1 MEEYKI
7 KLEMFEGPFDLLL
20 HLIDKNEVDIY
31 DIPIAEIT
39 AQYLDYIEQMKELDL
54 DVAGEFLVMAATLL
68 AIKAKM
74 LLPKPPVED
83 LEDEEDLD
91 PRTQLVR
98 DLLEYKKIK
107 EAAVCLEEHYL
118 SRQKLHHRDNDISLY
133 SSLFGEV
140 NPLEGKTLDD
150 LTAAFYN
157 IWQKVK
163 EEKTTLSIKK
173 NVISIGSMMDKIYF
187 KVCDNPKGILFA
199 DLMSEATG
207 KIHLIVS
214 FMAMLELIKS
224 RTVKVYQEEIFQ
236 DIFILPGAVEGYE
249 LQDETAQIG
258 TAAEVLN

>member
-7 KLEMFEGPFDLLL
+7 KLEIFEGPFDLLL
-20 HLIDKNEVDIY
+20 HLIEKNEVDIY

-74 LLPKPPVED
+74 LLPKQPVET
-83 LEDEEDLD
+83 EEEEEDFD

-107 EAAVCLEEHYL
+107 EAAVCLEQHYL
-118 SRQKLHHRDNDISLY
+118 SRQKLHNRDNDISLY
-133 SSLFGEV
+133 SGLFGEE
-140 NPLEGKTLDD
+140 NPLEGKTLED
-150 LTAAFYN
+150 LTAAFYQ
-157 IWQKVK
+157 IWQKAK

-173 NVISIGSMMDKIYF
+173 KVVSIGSMMDKIYF
-187 KVCDNPKGILFA
+187 KVCENTKGILFSE
-199 DLMSEATG
+199 LMSEATS

-214 FMAMLELIKS
+214 FIAMLELIKN
-224 RTVKVYQEEIFQ
+224 RTVKVYQEEMFQ
-236 DIFILPGAVEGYE
+236 DIFILPGAVEDYE
-249 LQDETAQIG
+249 LQDESVQIAK
-258 TAAEVLN
+258 AAEVLN